1 MPDRA
6 YRRAIYRLLGPAFD
20 EAKALGF
27 SSVGPDEFLLALL
40 ASQEE
45 CPATATLAHF
55 GMTHEGFARD
65 LAARVYDPP
74 DRTPVDER
82 DAPELNP
89 AAYDLIGRT
98 EGLAIG
104 MGAPGVTL
112 EHVLIAYVW
121 NLGWMEMNFGVE
133 RAAVIEHLSALGV
146 QVPATPLPSRL
157 PPQGRRVFVPYDHFD
172 AIIEKLQDRL
182 PANSG
187 FGLNWDP
194 PSSRAWVSAY
204 ADVDLAQHVN
214 AVLADLGLEVVPQP
228 DDA

>member
-1 MPDRA
+1 MSGSA
-6 YRRAIYRLLGPAFD
+6 YRKGIYRLLGSAFD
-20 EAKALGF
+20 EAKALGS

-40 ASQEE
+40 GSTEE

-55 GMTHEGFARD
+55 GLTHEAFARD

-74 DRTPVDER
+74 DQPLEEG

-89 AAYDLIGRT
+89 AAYDLIGRA

-104 MGAPGVTL
+104 LGAPAVTL

-121 NLGWMEMNFGVE
+121 NPGWIERDFGVE
-133 RAAVIEHLSALGV
+133 REAVLEHLSASGV
-146 QVPATPLPSRL
+146 QVPAAPLPPRL
-157 PPQGRRVFVPYDHFD
+157 PPHGRRVFVPYDHFD
-172 AIIEKLQDRL
+172 AIIEKLQERL

-204 ADVDLAQHVN
+204 AHVDLAEHVN
-214 AVLADLGLEVVPQP
+214 AVLADLGLEAIPQP